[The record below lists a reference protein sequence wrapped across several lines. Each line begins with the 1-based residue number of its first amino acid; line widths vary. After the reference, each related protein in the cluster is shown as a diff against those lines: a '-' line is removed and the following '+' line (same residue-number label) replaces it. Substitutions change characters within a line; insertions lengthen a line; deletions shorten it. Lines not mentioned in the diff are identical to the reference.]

1 MVLLVSGPEWSLRSE
16 ENAKI
21 QREAWATGCS
31 CSSSAGTIGPN
42 LPVRNLR
49 LRKSNEVPKI
59 TQTGWKHQGWDSNL
73 IRTGPVSHIKE
84 VCENKDEKWTFE
96 DSGIT
101 TVLEKANSLGSGLL
115 QVNEDNSLNEVYQDE
130 TRPAKKTTQGIEQG
144 QCQINSTD
152 DEITQSWQIASED
165 YEWPHPKNTLL
176 LIEKLQM
183 DCKDSVSLLKI
194 QDAVLSY
201 ERVIEFKKSHCRLLI
216 GKIRY
221 MENKVSRLQKQLSEI
236 TEEKTQLKRQT
247 VEREQECCSLRFTL
261 KKEKEK
267 RRNADILSE
276 KIGEELKRKEKQYSK
291 EVEMK
296 GQLELTLKTLEMKLR
311 TVRSN
316 LNQLQETQNRNIVQE
331 AMKRLESE
339 NSQLKLTIKEQADKI
354 KQIQQNLLN
363 PSSIDDLRIK
373 LDTASSKCQHMYTMN
388 ETLQQQLRSLKT
400 IERKYKKLEE
410 EKNQLKQTVINLK
423 SHIEMNMAEHDQV
436 ALYKQEIEERAR
448 QYIVDRLKE
457 VNLFLQAQSAS
468 QENINHSR
476 DNNNSYIR
484 TRMELKIN
492 DLESEI
498 SKLKAVKDSNN
509 TELEKYKLFYLEE
522 LKDKKSLST
531 ELNETKR
538 RLAEITME
546 LHTEKQLN
554 RSLLSTPTM
563 RPVLESPYC
572 GNPKNSFVLN
582 RDLVVKENLVIP
594 ILRPQPSNNT
604 MDDYLTKIHL
614 ELDKCITRELEKQNG
629 SDECASVFYQSSQI
643 QPTQVEDL
651 LLNASQ
657 EYVQFLN
664 KKYMV

>member
-1 MVLLVSGPEWSLRSE
+1 MVHHVPLTFVSLG
-16 ENAKI
+16 
-21 QREAWATGCS
+21 
-31 CSSSAGTIGPN
+31 SSSAGTIGPN

-247 VEREQECCSLRFTL
+247 VEREQECCSLRICIDRKLESEIRASNWTQITAVWHTSVLTAIFTL

-276 KIGEELKRKEKQYSK
+276 KIGEELKRKEKQYGK

-388 ETLQQQLRSLKT
+388 ETLQQQLKSLKT

-410 EKNQLKQTVINLK
+410 EKNQLKQT
-423 SHIEMNMAEHDQV
+423 
-436 ALYKQEIEERAR
+436 
-448 QYIVDRLKE
+448 
-457 VNLFLQAQSAS
+457 AQSAS

>member
-1 MVLLVSGPEWSLRSE
+1 MADGTQALPGNRFPHKGRG
-16 ENAKI
+16 KP
-21 QREAWATGCS
+21 REAAREGEG
-31 CSSSAGTIGPN
+31 AGGQQLVP
-42 LPVRNLR
+42 
-49 LRKSNEVPKI
+49 LRKSGGNCGE
-59 TQTGWKHQGWDSNL
+59 QD
-73 IRTGPVSHIKE
+73 RTSPISHIKE

-101 TVLEKANSLGSGLL
+101 TVLEKANSPGSGLL
-115 QVNEDNSLNEVYQDE
+115 QVNEDNNLNEVYQDE
-130 TRPAKKTTQGIEQG
+130 TRSAKKTTQGIQQR

-152 DEITQSWQIASED
+152 DEITQSWEIASED
-165 YEWPHPKNTLL
+165 YEWLHSKNTLL
-176 LIEKLQM
+176 LIEKLRM

-201 ERVIEFKKSHCRLLI
+201 ERLIEFKKSHCRLLI

-236 TEEKTQLKRQT
+236 REEKTQLECQT

-267 RRNADILSE
+267 RRNADTLSE

-296 GQLELTLKTLEMKLR
+296 EQLELTIKTVEMELR

-316 LNQLQETQNRNIVQE
+316 LNQLQEAQNRNIVQE

-339 NSQLKLTIKEQADKI
+339 NSQLKLTIKEQADRI
-354 KQIQQNLLN
+354 KQIHQNLLN

-373 LDTASSKCQHMYTMN
+373 LDTASSKCQHMYTVN
-388 ETLQQQLRSLKT
+388 EALQQQLRSLKT

-410 EKNQLKQTVINLK
+410 EKNQLKQT
-423 SHIEMNMAEHDQV
+423 
-436 ALYKQEIEERAR
+436 
-448 QYIVDRLKE
+448 
-457 VNLFLQAQSAS
+457 AQSAS
-468 QENINHSR
+468 QENINQSR
-476 DNNNSYIR
+476 DNSNSYIR
-484 TRMELKIN
+484 THMELKIN

-498 SKLKAVKDSNN
+498 SKLKAAKDSNN
-509 TELEKYKLFYLEE
+509 TELEKYKLFYLQE

-538 RLAEITME
+538 RLAEVTME
-546 LHTEKQLN
+546 LHTEKKLN
-554 RSLLSTPTM
+554 RSLLSTLTM
-563 RPVLESPYC
+563 RPVLKSPCC
-572 GNPKNSFVLN
+572 GNPKNSFMLN

-604 MDDYLTKIHL
+604 MDDYLTKIHQ

-651 LLNASQ
+651 LLNTSQ

-664 KKYMV
+664 NKYMV

>member
-1 MVLLVSGPEWSLRSE
+1 MADGTQALPGNRFPHKGRG
-16 ENAKI
+16 KP
-21 QREAWATGCS
+21 REAAREGEG
-31 CSSSAGTIGPN
+31 AGGQQLVP
-42 LPVRNLR
+42 
-49 LRKSNEVPKI
+49 LRKSGGNCGE
-59 TQTGWKHQGWDSNL
+59 QD
-73 IRTGPVSHIKE
+73 RTSPISHIKE

-101 TVLEKANSLGSGLL
+101 TVLEKANSPGSGLL
-115 QVNEDNSLNEVYQDE
+115 QVNEDNNLNEVYQDE
-130 TRPAKKTTQGIEQG
+130 TRSAKKTTQGIQQR

-152 DEITQSWQIASED
+152 DEITQSWEIASED
-165 YEWPHPKNTLL
+165 YEWLHSKNTLL
-176 LIEKLQM
+176 LIEKLRM

-201 ERVIEFKKSHCRLLI
+201 ERLIEFKKSHCRLLI

-236 TEEKTQLKRQT
+236 REEKTQLECQT

-267 RRNADILSE
+267 RRNADTLSE

-296 GQLELTLKTLEMKLR
+296 EQLELTIKTVEMELR

-316 LNQLQETQNRNIVQE
+316 LNQLQEAQNRNIVQE

-339 NSQLKLTIKEQADKI
+339 NSQLKLTIKEQADRI
-354 KQIQQNLLN
+354 KQIHQNLLN

-373 LDTASSKCQHMYTMN
+373 LDTASSKCQHMYTVN
-388 ETLQQQLRSLKT
+388 EALQQQLRSLKT

-423 SHIEMNMAEHDQV
+423 NHIEMNMAEYDQV

-468 QENINHSR
+468 QENINQSR
-476 DNNNSYIR
+476 DNSNSYIR
-484 TRMELKIN
+484 THMELKIN

-498 SKLKAVKDSNN
+498 SKLKAAKDSNN
-509 TELEKYKLFYLEE
+509 TELEKYKLFYLQE

-538 RLAEITME
+538 RLAEVTME
-546 LHTEKQLN
+546 LHTEKKLN
-554 RSLLSTPTM
+554 RSLLSTLTM
-563 RPVLESPYC
+563 RPVLKSPCC
-572 GNPKNSFVLN
+572 GNPKNSFMLN

-604 MDDYLTKIHL
+604 MDDYLTKVLTNVHL
-614 ELDKCITRELEKQNG
+614 YST
-629 SDECASVFYQSSQI
+629 S
-643 QPTQVEDL
+643 L
-651 LLNASQ
+651 LRYNLLKLKI
-657 EYVQFLN
+657 YF
-664 KKYMV
+664 

>member
-1 MVLLVSGPEWSLRSE
+1 MADGTRALPGNRFPHKGLGKP
-16 ENAKI
+16 
-21 QREAWATGCS
+21 REAAREGEG
-31 CSSSAGTIGPN
+31 AGGQQ
-42 LPVRNLR
+42 LVL
-49 LRKSNEVPKI
+49 LRKSGGNCGE
-59 TQTGWKHQGWDSNL
+59 QD
-73 IRTGPVSHIKE
+73 RTGPVSHIKE

>member
-1 MVLLVSGPEWSLRSE
+1 MLLKLL
-16 ENAKI
+16 ENMAKLI
-21 QREAWATGCS
+21 LLDLS
-31 CSSSAGTIGPN
+31 
-42 LPVRNLR
+42 
-49 LRKSNEVPKI
+49 
-59 TQTGWKHQGWDSNL
+59 DSQ
-73 IRTGPVSHIKE
+73 TGPVSHIKE

>member
-247 VEREQECCSLRFTL
+247 VEREQECCSLRICIDRKLESEIRASNWTQITAVWHTSVLTAIFTL

-410 EKNQLKQTVINLK
+410 EKNQLKQT
-423 SHIEMNMAEHDQV
+423 
-436 ALYKQEIEERAR
+436 
-448 QYIVDRLKE
+448 
-457 VNLFLQAQSAS
+457 AQSAS

>member
-1 MVLLVSGPEWSLRSE
+1 MADGTQALPGNRFPHKGRG
-16 ENAKI
+16 KP
-21 QREAWATGCS
+21 REAAREGEG
-31 CSSSAGTIGPN
+31 AGGQQLVP
-42 LPVRNLR
+42 
-49 LRKSNEVPKI
+49 LRKSGGNCGE
-59 TQTGWKHQGWDSNL
+59 QD
-73 IRTGPVSHIKE
+73 RTSPISHIKE

-101 TVLEKANSLGSGLL
+101 TVLEKANSPGSGLL
-115 QVNEDNSLNEVYQDE
+115 QVNEDNNLNEVYQDE
-130 TRPAKKTTQGIEQG
+130 TRSAKKTTQGIQQR

-152 DEITQSWQIASED
+152 DEITQSWEIASED
-165 YEWPHPKNTLL
+165 YEWLHSKNTLL
-176 LIEKLQM
+176 LIEKLRM

-201 ERVIEFKKSHCRLLI
+201 ERLIEFKKSHCRLLI

-236 TEEKTQLKRQT
+236 REEKTQLECQT

-267 RRNADILSE
+267 RRNADTLSE

-296 GQLELTLKTLEMKLR
+296 EQLELTIKTVEMELR

-316 LNQLQETQNRNIVQE
+316 LNQLQEAQNRNIVQE

-339 NSQLKLTIKEQADKI
+339 NSQLKLTIKEQADRI
-354 KQIQQNLLN
+354 KQIHQNLLN
-363 PSSIDDLRIK
+363 PSS
-373 LDTASSKCQHMYTMN
+373 
-388 ETLQQQLRSLKT
+388 
-400 IERKYKKLEE
+400 
-410 EKNQLKQTVINLK
+410 
-423 SHIEMNMAEHDQV
+423 
-436 ALYKQEIEERAR
+436 
-448 QYIVDRLKE
+448 
-457 VNLFLQAQSAS
+457 AQSAS
-468 QENINHSR
+468 QENINQSR
-476 DNNNSYIR
+476 DNSNSYIR
-484 TRMELKIN
+484 THMELKIN

-498 SKLKAVKDSNN
+498 SKLKAAKDSNN
-509 TELEKYKLFYLEE
+509 TELEKYKLFYLQE

-538 RLAEITME
+538 RLAEVTME
-546 LHTEKQLN
+546 LHTEKKLN
-554 RSLLSTPTM
+554 RSLLSTLTM
-563 RPVLESPYC
+563 RPVLKSPCC
-572 GNPKNSFVLN
+572 GNPKNSFMLN

-604 MDDYLTKIHL
+604 MDDYLTKIHQ

-651 LLNASQ
+651 LLNTSQ

-664 KKYMV
+664 NKYMV